1 MLGAAAA
8 PSDDTAKAARNA
20 FWMCLSVAVGVVQG
34 VAVTYVMSRYLGL
47 VAFGRLGLI
56 MSCTNVILF
65 ASASVVS
72 NVVRESARGQVEGG
86 GLVVA
91 AMLTHLLLA
100 APVLLVVVGI
110 LWGVSRA
117 PALIGPAMLL
127 GTALMLRA
135 ALGPV
140 VGLQVGRERM
150 QWQLLDSAQLL
161 LSFAALLGFV
171 LLDTGLYALP
181 LASLVGT
188 GVVGMAAAA
197 LLRARIAAARLRPSG
212 AVLRRVALASLSWA
226 AANAAQQVQWSVEPL
241 LAPVVMDAHDVGL
254 FIAGGRVLPGIRS
267 LAAALALVFLPAF
280 VRDVTAGDLR
290 RLSDRAESS
299 IRWLVPGGLAFT
311 AMLVCSSTLIV
322 RLLYPPE
329 FAGAAAILGR
339 LSLDVTAIFL
349 HWQAM
354 CLLFAAEKLRAL
366 MLGYGIALGI
376 RVVIGLWLGSAHGA
390 PGLAVAQVL
399 SDWTLA
405 VLVQAIALRALRL
418 GYGTALLRTTIAA
431 FAALAVFLAA
441 ERSLPVALGG
451 AAAAYVL
458 IIRIRGVT

>member
-127 GTALMLRA
+127 GTALMLRT

-150 QWQLLDSAQLL
+150 QWQLLDSA
-161 LSFAALLGFV
+161 
-171 LLDTGLYALP
+171 
-181 LASLVGT
+181 
-188 GVVGMAAAA
+188 
-197 LLRARIAAARLRPSG
+197 
-212 AVLRRVALASLSWA
+212 
-226 AANAAQQVQWSVEPL
+226 
-241 LAPVVMDAHDVGL
+241 
-254 FIAGGRVLPGIRS
+254 
-267 LAAALALVFLPAF
+267 
-280 VRDVTAGDLR
+280 
-290 RLSDRAESS
+290 
-299 IRWLVPGGLAFT
+299 
-311 AMLVCSSTLIV
+311 
-322 RLLYPPE
+322 
-329 FAGAAAILGR
+329 
-339 LSLDVTAIFL
+339 
-349 HWQAM
+349 
-354 CLLFAAEKLRAL
+354 
-366 MLGYGIALGI
+366 
-376 RVVIGLWLGSAHGA
+376 
-390 PGLAVAQVL
+390 
-399 SDWTLA
+399 
-405 VLVQAIALRALRL
+405 
-418 GYGTALLRTTIAA
+418 
-431 FAALAVFLAA
+431 
-441 ERSLPVALGG
+441 
-451 AAAAYVL
+451 
-458 IIRIRGVT
+458 